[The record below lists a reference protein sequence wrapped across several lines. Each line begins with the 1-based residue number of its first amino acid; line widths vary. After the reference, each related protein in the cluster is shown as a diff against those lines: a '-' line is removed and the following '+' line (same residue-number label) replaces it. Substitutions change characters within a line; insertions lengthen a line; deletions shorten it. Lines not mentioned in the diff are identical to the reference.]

1 MILIIGQGYSGT
13 AFAAECRARGIK
25 FEAISRSDFDYSD
38 YKLLR
43 EYICALRPD
52 LVINCAAY
60 IPLRSVDDC
69 KLNRPETLKA
79 NVMLPCTMVGVCE
92 ATGTPLA
99 HISTAC
105 LYDDKREYSETDPPT
120 RNLKDGYCSFY
131 LRTKFLSEQLVETY
145 PKSYVWRIRLPFDEQ
160 DHPKN
165 YLTKL
170 RSFPQVWNHTN
181 SLSHRGDYVSA
192 ALDLWNMRAP
202 FGVYNLVNK
211 GIISAVDI
219 LHEVFKWDKTITLE
233 DTLKYQFIPGPCT
246 GSTLSTAK
254 LEATGVKIR
263 DVHDAVR
270 DSLENWKA

>member
-1 MILIIGQGYSGT
+1 MGPILIIGQGYSGT

-25 FEAISRSDFDYSD
+25 FEAISRSDCDYSD
-38 YKLLR
+38 YKLLH
-43 EYICALRPD
+43 EYISQLRPE

-69 KLNRPETLKA
+69 KLNRPETLKT
-79 NVMLPCTMVGVCE
+79 NVMLPVKIRCVCE
-92 ATGTPLA
+92 STNTPMA

-105 LYDDKREYSETDPPT
+105 LFDDKREYSETDEPT
-120 RNLKDGYCSFY
+120 RDLTNGHCAFY
-131 LRTKFLSEQLVETY
+131 LRTKLLSEQLIEDY
-145 PKSYVWRIRLPFDEQ
+145 PKAFVWRIRLIFDRF
-160 DHPKN
+160 DNPRN

-170 RSFPQVWNHTN
+170 RSFPKVWDHSN

-192 ALDLWNMRAP
+192 ALDLWKMRAP

-211 GIISAVDI
+211 GIIPAVEI
-219 LHEVFKWDKTITLE
+219 IAEMAKHGLVSHVP
-233 DTLKYQFIPGPCT
+233 QFIPGPCT

-263 DVHDAVR
+263 DVREAVE